1 MLKHRSFW
9 ILNLHHFVFFSRK
22 RKRHDFYANILNV
35 RNKRYFRNLILS
47 FQSDANFNFNST
59 MIPTVLRLPIFNYR
73 IQLTNYRRQLTSTQ
87 CKLQVNIS
95 IPYLQFSLK
104 IPGWIINNG
113 NTLDSRNYNLYNI
126 CAHCQ
131 LRGKSI
137 PNEHR
142 TFNLLRP
149 GRE

>member
-1 MLKHRSFW
+1 MSFSQEREKDTISMQTFLMW
-9 ILNLHHFVFFSRK
+9 ETKDILEILYYHFNLMP
-22 RKRHDFYANILNV
+22 I
-35 RNKRYFRNLILS
+35 LILIQQWFPQFYG
-47 FQSDANFNFNST
+47 FQFLIIVYNWLIIVDNWH
-59 MIPTVLRLPIFNYR
+59 
-73 IQLTNYRRQLTSTQ
+73 Q